1 MLAWVL
7 VAAAAAAPPP
17 QQSRYEPEWNRP
29 AVPHRIVDNVYFVG
43 TNNLGVFLVTTPQGH
58 MLIDPGF
65 DETVPLIRES
75 MAALGFRYEDVR
87 VLLTTQAHFDHVAAM
102 ARIKRETG
110 ARVEA
115 MRDDAA
121 LLEAGGRG
129 DFRFGDDAPFPPV
142 AVDRVL
148 RDGDIVEQGRVRL
161 TARHTPGHTK
171 GATTFTTIVADD
183 GWAHQMIFA
192 ASTTVNPGTSLVD
205 NTSYPA
211 IVEDW
216 QRTYAVLESL
226 SPGVWVAAHTGMFDM
241 PGKLARLG
249 RGRNPYVDP
258 AGYRRY
264 LLEGRRQLSTL
275 LAEQLAK

>member
-1 MLAWVL
+1 MLAWVF

-17 QQSRYEPEWNRP
+17 QQPRYEPEWNRP

-58 MLIDPGF
+58 VLIDPGF

-75 MAALGFRYEDVR
+75 MAALGFRYDDVR

-115 MRDDAA
+115 MREDAA

-205 NTSYPA
+205 NTSYPT

-249 RGRNPYVDP
+249 GRRNPYIDP

-275 LAEQLAK
+275 LAEQLAR